1 MQPYRKMVSEKARV
15 RASKLKLA
23 VIPKASKAGTVLIA
37 RMDDKKNMISVKRN
51 KFYR

>member
-1 MQPYRKMVSEKARV
+1 MQPYRKMISEEARV

-23 VIPKASKAGTVLIA
+23 VIPKANKAGTVFIA
-37 RMDDKKNMISVKRN
+37 RMNDKKNMIAVKRN